1 MSNYFLQKN
10 DFVGMSYYKLL
21 LVLIS
26 AAIYTFVRKNNLKNV
41 DKSFAELLIVYFT
54 LKAIEKKYHKNVW
67 MKTGTSVVD
76 KTFDITPT
84 FLLKVLIMINAKKI
98 SKGTTR
104 IIILNIIN
112 KLLSMA
118 IKMGYLNP
126 LFSYISLAIEGYL
139 FYLIPNKNIF
149 DVIYFPTKEILKFAD
164 MNFGE
169 LLFSDPSTV
178 SLLCNIIEILEVFY
192 FARIVYLD

>member
-1 MSNYFLQKN
+1 MRDYLLQS
-10 DFVGMSYYKLL
+10 DDLVGLSYYKLN

-41 DKSFAELLIVYFT
+41 DKSFVELLIVYFT

-104 IIILNIIN
+104 IIILNIIS
-112 KLLSMA
+112 KLFNTA
-118 IKMGYLNP
+118 YNIGEVGP
-126 LFSYISLAIEGYL
+126 IFPFISLAIEGYL

-149 DVIYFPTKEILKFAD
+149 DVIYFPTKHILKFAD
-164 MNFGE
+164 SNLGVFNDTGTA
-169 LLFSDPSTV
+169 L
-178 SLLCNIIEILEVFY
+178 LLCK
-192 FARIVYLD
+192 